1 MTRLWVFSV
10 AVLVAGLSIVGHAQA
25 QITPG
30 QIPVFI
36 DAAGKTMDS
45 FIAQPGG
52 NASSPIQITD
62 GTTSDFTFVAAN
74 WGIGRAVAGTSM
86 ASTAAIFI
94 SDAGPGFAGVWGLN
108 TKGGTG
114 VYGSVGNPGH
124 LSFGV

>member
-52 NASSPIQITD
+52 NQNSPIRITD
-62 GTTSDFTFVAAN
+62 GTTNDFTFVARN
-74 WGIGRAVAGTSM
+74 RSIGMAVAGTS
-86 ASTAAIFI
+86 AAGSGAIFI
-94 SDAGPGFAGVWGLN
+94 SDAGPGWAGVWGLN

-114 VYGSVGNPGH
+114 
-124 LSFGV
+124 